1 MTIVQKNGGE
11 VDLSKATP
19 WSELAKKYPVLEKD
33 NSGITITTGGSTSV
47 EKTVKATLEAFSP
60 MAGNFKFVMNQT
72 GSGDAVK
79 RVLGG
84 EKDGPNAADIGFAS
98 REFKDEDGDITSA
111 MESGQYCIDAV
122 VAVVQKDNPTSNM
135 TQAQL
140 QSIFKGETTNWED
153 VK

>member
-1 MTIVQKNGGE
+1 
-11 VDLSKATP
+11 
-19 WSELAKKYPVLEKD
+19 
-33 NSGITITTGGSTSV
+33 
-47 EKTVKATLEAFSP
+47 
-60 MAGNFKFVMNQT
+60 
-72 GSGDAVK
+72 
-79 RVLGG
+79 
-84 EKDGPNAADIGFAS
+84 
-98 REFKDEDGDITSA
+98 

>member
-1 MTIVQKNGGE
+1 
-11 VDLSKATP
+11 
-19 WSELAKKYPVLEKD
+19 
-33 NSGITITTGGSTSV
+33 
-47 EKTVKATLEAFSP
+47 